1 MTEEEEV
8 GRAEEARMLMAN
20 PLFWEAVDEQ
30 RKALIAGIERS
41 AFTDEKLRE
50 KLCQQLVALTTMENN
65 LKTYIETGKLA
76 MESIKRRGATRQPR
90 V

>member
-1 MTEEEEV
+1 MSPEEEV

-20 PLFWEAVDEQ
+20 PLFREAVDEQ

-76 MESIKRRGATRQPR
+76 MESIKRRGASRQPR